1 MVVMR
6 ALMLG
11 LLAYTLPFSATA
23 APWCSVS
30 ATDAAAVLPS
40 VTQRLTPLLD
50 STPKPMAHIHTE
62 GTLPHQGIRDESIE
76 AKKQLPIMRDA
87 AFAWRAGAGEAYFQL
102 AQRYLN
108 AWVSV
113 YQPNFNPIDETN
125 FDALIETYAV
135 IAPKMDAKSKAA
147 ADTFLRAWA
156 KGYIASIE
164 ARKIVSVS
172 PQATT
177 WDNNWQSHRI
187 KLITMIAVALDDPA
201 LFADARR
208 LFQAQ
213 VQANIK
219 PNGETIDFA
228 ERDALHYVIYGVEP
242 LGQATLAARLKGED
256 WFNYQA
262 PSGSSVARVFVW
274 MKPYATGEKPH
285 EEFKNSK
292 VLFDRQRFEAGQKEY
307 SGPFEPKSAGNVY
320 WLASVFDPAYLALAQ
335 QLKPE
340 PPTYLSMCG
349 A

>member
-1 MVVMR
+1 MR
-6 ALMLG
+6 ALFLG
-11 LLAYTLPFSATA
+11 LMALASPLAATA
-23 APWCSVS
+23 APQWCSVS
-30 ATDAAAVLPS
+30 AKDAATILP
-40 VTQRLTPLLD
+40 VITPQLVPLLD

-76 AKKQLPIMRDA
+76 AKKQLPVMRDA
-87 AFAWRAGAGEAYFQL
+87 AFAWRAGAGDAYLNL

-113 YQPNFNPIDETN
+113 YQPNLNPIDETN

-135 IAPKMDAKSKAA
+135 IAPAMDAQSRAA
-147 ADTFLRAWA
+147 AETFLRAWA
-156 KGYIASIE
+156 KGYIASINE
-164 ARKIVSVS
+164 RKIVSVS

-187 KLITMIAVALDDPA
+187 KLITMMAVALNDPA
-201 LFADARR
+201 LFVDARR

-219 PNGETIDFA
+219 PNGETLDFA

-242 LGQATLAARLKGED
+242 LGQAALAARIKGED

-262 PSGSSVARVFVW
+262 PGGSSVARVFAW

-292 VLFDRQRFEAGQKEY
+292 VLFDRQRFKAGQKEY
-307 SGPFEPKSAGNVY
+307 SGPFEPKTAGNAY
-320 WLASVFDPAYLALAQ
+320 WLASTFDPAYLPLAKT
-335 QLKPE
+335 LKPSS
-340 PPTYLSMCG
+340 PTYLAMCG
-349 A
+349 V